1 MARSTGIAISSSKA
15 FPSYIFFSCGVIQ
28 ALVYAFPLPNREKPR
43 GGGAYI
49 LDTARMAEQ
58 VMLGAYDPT
67 QMINHYNR
75 PALQRFEIK
84 QNFCQACYCVT
95 LIDSKLVSHL
105 PYYYLVTKQRIA
117 NSLLCKVP

>member
-1 MARSTGIAISSSKA
+1 MYIDQRTDLAHSPGPVWQSLVESPFHRRKHS
-15 FPSYIFFSCGVIQ
+15 PYIFFSCGVIQ

-67 QMINHYNR
+67 Q
-75 PALQRFEIK
+75 K
-84 QNFCQACYCVT
+84 
-95 LIDSKLVSHL
+95 D
-105 PYYYLVTKQRIA
+105 
-117 NSLLCKVP
+117 